1 MSIVIDVIILAII
14 LLTAYISSKY
24 GFVRTAIELV
34 GFVLIVLIV
43 NNVST
48 PIANTVYDYV
58 IEKEVTDKYKV
69 SESGSLSADEFI
81 RSLPKYITKDN
92 GILSVDKEEI
102 KTSFEKSMSLG
113 REKAVKKVSDVIIKP
128 VVVKVISL
136 LISAI
141 LFMLLSVLVHF
152 IARILNGAVKHTFAK
167 GLNEKLGFII
177 GIPKGLIIA
186 LIIMLLLLLYFKII
200 SDNLWLFSK
209 DDVYDSFTVKL
220 LVRFLPKTGILKYLI

>member
-1 MSIVIDVIILAII
+1 MSIVTDIIIMTII

-43 NNVST
+43 NNVSM

-58 IEKEVTDKYKV
+58 IEKEVTDNFN
-69 SESGSLSADEFI
+69 STENSSMSADEFI
-81 RSLPKYITKDN
+81 HSLPKYITKDN
-92 GILSVDKEEI
+92 GVLSVDKEEL
-102 KTSFEKSMSLG
+102 KSSFEKSITLG
-113 REKAVKKVSDVIIKP
+113 TEKAVKKVSDVIIKP

-136 LISAI
+136 IISAI
-141 LFMLLSVLVHF
+141 LFMLLSVLIHF
-152 IARILNGAVKHTFAK
+152 IARIVNGAVKHTFAK
-167 GLNEKLGFII
+167 GLNQKLGFII

-186 LIIMLLLLLYFKII
+186 LIIMLFLLLYFKII

-209 DDVYDSFTVKL
+209 DDVYNSFTVKL
-220 LVRFLPKTGILKYLI
+220 LIRFLPKTGILKYLI